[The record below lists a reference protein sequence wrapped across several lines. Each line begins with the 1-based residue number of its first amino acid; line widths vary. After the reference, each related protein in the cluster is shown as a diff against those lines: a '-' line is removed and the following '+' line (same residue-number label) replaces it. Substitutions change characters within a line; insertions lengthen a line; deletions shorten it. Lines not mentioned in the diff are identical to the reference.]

1 LPAVV
6 LKKISRKNFGV
17 LDDEKNLYWDTVN
30 LLLASKEK
38 LATP

>member
-1 LPAVV
+1 LTAFAGCCFE
-6 LKKISRKNFGV
+6 KNFGV